1 MTIARAQYLHNLAAS
16 ELTKAHDLLLEA
28 DSIVMDVKSL
38 FYTSG
43 NFAVAARLK
52 NIQSRLNDELRA
64 VERLLA
70 ASTPAFRQ

>member
-1 MTIARAQYLHNLAAS
+1 MTIARSQSLKNLATA
-16 ELTKAHDLLLEA
+16 ELTKAHDFLLEA
-28 DSIVMDVKSL
+28 DMLVTDVKSL

-52 NIQSRLNDELRA
+52 NIQNRIDDELRA

-70 ASTPAFRQ
+70 ASTPVFRQ